1 MGVNR
6 PPLTRCGSRSREPRG
21 GLSRCFSGGSGAT
34 RASAHLPSGRT
45 WGSSA
50 LGVWLLLWPGSVVPL
65 SCTSQDPARLS
76 GVGWDPRWVGP
87 QALIFPL
94 KGDETIPILGT
105 FFTINPIRFCNLK
118 SLGVWLW
125 AGLADESGVNHQ
137 NG

>member
-21 GLSRCFSGGSGAT
+21 GLSCCFSGGSGAT

-94 KGDETIPILGT
+94 KGMRQFLFWGH
-105 FFTINPIRFCNLK
+105 F
-118 SLGVWLW
+118 S
-125 AGLADESGVNHQ
+125 Q
-137 NG
+137 